1 MQWTIAEFR
10 RHDLRH
16 LVEAARAANG
26 FDGSTLLRDLD
37 LPAAIVVTTRDRVV
51 PPGEQFAAAALI
63 EGASV
68 FEVDGGHAVCAR
80 QRFAEPLRDACRDL
94 AGRVARR

>member
-1 MQWTIAEFR
+1 MQWTVAEFR

-16 LVEAARAANG
+16 LLEAGRAANG
-26 FDGSTLLRDLD
+26 FDGSALLRELAI
-37 LPAAIVVTTRDRVV
+37 PAAIVVTTRDRVV
-51 PPGEQFAAAALI
+51 PPREQLAAAALI

-80 QRFAEPLRDACRDL
+80 PRFAEPLRDACRDL
-94 AGRVARR
+94 AGRAARR